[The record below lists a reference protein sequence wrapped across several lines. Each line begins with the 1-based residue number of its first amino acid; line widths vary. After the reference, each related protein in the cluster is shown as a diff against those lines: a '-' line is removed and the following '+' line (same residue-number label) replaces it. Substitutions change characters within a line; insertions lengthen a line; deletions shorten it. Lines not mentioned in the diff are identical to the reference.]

1 MNARKEGETKKRNEG
16 RNEGNEGN
24 EGNEEKEII
33 KKGLDSTPIGSNS

>member
-16 RNEGNEGN
+16 RNEGN

>member
-1 MNARKEGETKKRNEG
+1 MNARKEGETKKR
-16 RNEGNEGN
+16 NEGN

>member
-24 EGNEEKEII
+24 EGKEII